1 MVKIKREN
9 TLKTGVKQ
17 AFQQQSPEPAK
28 IRAETRYELSD
39 TQMTAFGGLLAMV
52 KFLDLVNFKELF
64 ENHYCSPSRKP
75 ELGCYRMVLGFLIL
89 LFIGFARIGHFVF
102 IRQDPMVCGILGVS
116 ILPAISTFWRYL
128 ASLCLNQ
135 SRTLLTIGS
144 HMRSRVWSICGIDY
158 DCICIDVDT
167 TVSTVYGNIEGSR
180 KGHNTKHRG
189 KKGLRP
195 VFLFIEET
203 REYLCGTQRRGSTM
217 TDEEMARLIRQ
228 IGDYLPPCVKKVIVK
243 GDAEFIGGQTVQAC
257 IECGFDFIFGNKR
270 CTPAFKSDDWYPW
283 GDYFYNES
291 MHQPTGWHAECRF
304 VAMRIRKEQ
313 MGDRQLEMFPDDE
326 YSYRIF
332 ATNIAWKPH
341 AVIKRYDKRA
351 SVESLIKE
359 AQSEGILV
367 IPSKR
372 FLSNH
377 AFFQMVMFAYNVWRW
392 IKLVAGVR
400 PGMDQSVAESSTST
414 PGIAPGEQ
422 IVNQTIRIARL
433 KLLFVAAKIVT
444 HKRQTTVKYSAHD
457 ARAAGLL
464 DFLAYMDKR
473 RKETKVWETG
483 DIATAYEKTG

>member
-1 MVKIKREN
+1 M
-9 TLKTGVKQ
+9 Q
-17 AFQQQSPEPAK
+17 
-28 IRAETRYELSD
+28 
-39 TQMTAFGGLLAMV
+39 
-52 KFLDLVNFKELF
+52 
-64 ENHYCSPSRKP
+64 
-75 ELGCYRMVLGFLIL
+75 
-89 LFIGFARIGHFVF
+89 
-102 IRQDPMVCGILGVS
+102 
-116 ILPAISTFWRYL
+116 
-128 ASLCLNQ
+128 
-135 SRTLLTIGS
+135 
-144 HMRSRVWSICGIDY
+144 
-158 DCICIDVDT
+158 
-167 TVSTVYGNIEGSR
+167 
-180 KGHNTKHRG
+180 
-189 KKGLRP
+189 
-195 VFLFIEET
+195 
-203 REYLCGTQRRGSTM
+203 
-217 TDEEMARLIRQ
+217 
-228 IGDYLPPCVKKVIVK
+228 
-243 GDAEFIGGQTVQAC
+243 
-257 IECGFDFIFGNKR
+257 
-270 CTPAFKSDDWYPW
+270 
-283 GDYFYNES
+283 
-291 MHQPTGWHAECRF
+291 
-304 VAMRIRKEQ
+304 
-313 MGDRQLEMFPDDE
+313 RQLEMFPDDE

-359 AQSEGILV
+359 AQSEGILA

>member
-9 TLKTGVKQ
+9 THKTGVKQ
-17 AFQQQSPEPAK
+17 VFKRQPSEPAK
-28 IRAETRYELSD
+28 INAETRYELSD

-52 KFLDLVNFKELF
+52 KFLDLVNFKKLF
-64 ENHYCSPSRKP
+64 ENNYCSPSRKP
-75 ELGCYRMVLGFLIL
+75 ELGCYRMVLGYLIL
-89 LFIGFARIGHFVF
+89 LFIGFARIGHFGF
-102 IRQDPMVCGILGVS
+102 IRQDPMVCGILEVN

-135 SRTLLTIGS
+135 SKALLTIGA
-144 HMRSRVWSICGIDY
+144 HMRRRVWSICGIAY
-158 DCICIDVDT
+158 DCVCIDVDT

-228 IGDYLPPCVKKVIVK
+228 IGDNLPPCVKKVIVK

-257 IECGFDFIFGNKR
+257 IECGYEFIFGNKR
-270 CTPAFKSDDWYPW
+270 CTPLFKIKGWYRW
-283 GDYFYNES
+283 GEYDYNES
-291 MHQPTGWHAECRF
+291 MHQPIGWHAECRF

-332 ATNIAWKPH
+332 ATNIAWKSH

-359 AQSEGILV
+359 AQSEGILA
-367 IPSKR
+367 IPSRR

-377 AFFQMVMFAYNVWRW
+377 AFFQIIMLAYNIWRW

-400 PGMDQSVAESSTST
+400 PGMDQSVSENSRST

-422 IVNQTIRIARL
+422 IVNHTIRLARL
-433 KLLFVAAKIVT
+433 KLLFVAAKIVS
-444 HKRQTTVKYSAHD
+444 HERLTTVKYSAHD

-473 RKETKVWETG
+473 RKEQKAWENEP
-483 DIATAYEKTG
+483 AVTAYGKTG

>member
-17 AFQQQSPEPAK
+17 AVQRQHSGPAK
-28 IRAETRYELSD
+28 IKAETGYELSD
-39 TQMTAFGGLLAMV
+39 TQMTAFGGLLALV
-52 KFLDLVNFKELF
+52 KFLDLINFKELF
-64 ENHYCSPSRKP
+64 EKHYCSPSRKP
-75 ELGCYRMVLGFLIL
+75 ELGNYRMVLGFLML
-89 LFIGFARIGHFVF
+89 LFIGFARIGHFGF
-102 IRQDPMVCGILGVS
+102 IRQDPMVCGIMGVT

-128 ASLCLNQ
+128 TSLCLNQ
-135 SRTLLTIGS
+135 SKALLTIGA
-144 HMRSRVWSICGIDY
+144 HMRRRVWATCGINY
-158 DCICIDVDT
+158 DCVCIDVDT
-167 TVSTVYGNIEGSR
+167 TVSTVYGEIEGSR

-217 TDEEMARLIRQ
+217 TDAEMAKLIRQ
-228 IGDYLPPCVKKVIVK
+228 IGDYLPPCVKKVIIK

-270 CTPAFKSDDWYPW
+270 CTPVFKGKGWYRW
-283 GDYFYNES
+283 GDYDYNES
-291 MHQPTGWHAECRF
+291 MHQPTGWYAECRF
-304 VAMRIRKEQ
+304 VAMRIRKDQ

-326 YSYRIF
+326 YSYRVF
-332 ATNIAWKPH
+332 ATNISWRPH

-359 AQSEGILV
+359 AQQEGILA
-367 IPSKR
+367 IPSRR

-377 AFFQMVMFAYNVWRW
+377 AFFQIIMLAYNIWRW

-400 PGMDQSVAESSTST
+400 PGMDQSATESSTSA

-422 IVNQTIRIARL
+422 IVNQTIRLARL
-433 KLLFVAAKIVT
+433 KMLFIAAKIVS
-444 HKRQTTVKYSAHD
+444 HERQTTVKYSAHD

-464 DFLAYMDKR
+464 DFLAYLDKR
-473 RKETKVWETG
+473 RKETKAWE
-483 DIATAYEKTG
+483 IEAAATAYGKTG